1 MRIRS
6 EAGCVNEH
14 DIIKL
19 RTLKSF
25 HADINVMGVTMT
37 RKMVKVPIKDEM
49 LFADLITGT
58 LYNPQTKKCNS
69 ARIFLEK
76 VYKA

>member
-1 MRIRS
+1 MNVRS

-37 RKMVKVPIKDEM
+37 RKMVKVLVREEVM
-49 LFADLITGT
+49 LADLITGT
-58 LYNPQTKKCNS
+58 LYNPQTRSCNS
-69 ARIFLEK
+69 SKVFLEK